1 MGEIDMAITTKK
13 TPWEK
18 EWIDLQKKE
27 ARFTHRRKEG
37 PTSVL
42 MQKLDKVVPKKLSG
56 TLNAAFYKAFAVVFE
71 KGTGIIEKTYNK
83 EKKETDFKVNTYAS
97 EISDSRRAAKT
108 FTKQAKSAK
117 GLNLLISSVEGVGM
131 GIAGSAIPDIP
142 VFIAMVLKSV
152 YEIALSYG
160 YEYRSD
166 EEKIFILRIIEAAMC
181 DEDEFMQKDAALN
194 SDIHGIVLNGDFIG
208 EGDWNISKEDQM
220 KRAAAALSAEMIYTK
235 FVQGFFLVGMVGGIF
250 DPIYVNRIS
259 DYAVLKYR
267 RRFLEGKLNHEK

>member
-166 EEKIFILRIIEAAMC
+166 EEKIFILKII
-181 DEDEFMQKDAALN
+181 
-194 SDIHGIVLNGDFIG
+194 
-208 EGDWNISKEDQM
+208 
-220 KRAAAALSAEMIYTK
+220 
-235 FVQGFFLVGMVGGIF
+235 
-250 DPIYVNRIS
+250 
-259 DYAVLKYR
+259 
-267 RRFLEGKLNHEK
+267 

>member
-1 MGEIDMAITTKK
+1 MANGTKK
-13 TPWEK
+13 TQWEK
-18 EWIDLQKKE
+18 EWKDLLRKE
-27 ARFTHRRKEG
+27 AKFTQKRKEG

-42 MQKLDKVVPKKLSG
+42 MQKLDRVVPKKLSG
-56 TLNAAFYKAFAVVFE
+56 TLNAAFYKAFSIVFE

-97 EISDSRRAAKT
+97 EISDSRRAAKV

-117 GLNLLISSVEGVGM
+117 GLNLLISSVEGIGM

-166 EEKIFILRIIEAAMC
+166 EEKIFILKIIETAMC
-181 DEDEFMQKDAALN
+181 DEEEFIHRDAALN
-194 SDIHGIVLNGDFIG
+194 EDIHNIVLNGDRIG
-208 EGDWNISKEDQM
+208 EGDWSISKEEQM
-220 KRAAAALSAEMIYTK
+220 KTAAAALSEEMIYTK
-235 FVQGFFLVGMVGGIF
+235 FVQGFFLVGMVGGVF

-267 RRFLEGKLNHEK
+267 RRFLEGKLSEGKL

>member
-1 MGEIDMAITTKK
+1 MAITTKK
-13 TPWEK
+13 SPWEK
-18 EWIDLQKKE
+18 EWADLEKKE
-27 ARFTHRRKEG
+27 AKFTQKRKEG

-42 MQKLDKVVPKKLSG
+42 MKKLDKVVPKKLSE
-56 TLNAAFYKAFAVVFE
+56 TLNTAFYKAFALVFE

-83 EKKETDFKVNTYAS
+83 EKKETEFKVNTYAT
-97 EISDSRRAAKT
+97 EISDSRKAAKV

-117 GLNLLISSVEGVGM
+117 GLNLLISSVEGIGM
-131 GIAGSAIPDIP
+131 GLVGSAIPDIP

-166 EEKIFILRIIEAAMC
+166 EEKIFILKIIEIAMC
-181 DEDEFMQKDAALN
+181 DEEEFVSRNEAFN
-194 SDIHGIVLNGDFIG
+194 CDIRNIVGSGDFID
-208 EGDWNISKEDQM
+208 EGDWNVTKEEQM
-220 KRAAAALSAEMIYTK
+220 KQAAAALSEEMIYTK
-235 FVQGFFLVGMVGGIF
+235 FVQGFFLVGMVGGVF

-267 RRFLEGKLNHEK
+267 RRFLEGKLKNEE